1 MLFGFCEL
9 NRFSLEHQIL
19 SLLSTAQTK
28 TCFDIVYPPLP
39 MFSHCSRLVFAHNRL
54 TLLVYF
60 QHARFLSVGV
70 LLTGRAVLWR
80 LTPNGRLDRH

>member
-1 MLFGFCEL
+1 
-9 NRFSLEHQIL
+9 
-19 SLLSTAQTK
+19 
-28 TCFDIVYPPLP
+28 